1 MKKVR
6 CLIGTVGAAVPVFG
20 MVMPAA
26 PAAAATHSAGPG
38 TKTVSLRLAAA
49 TSSSS
54 PASSPSRPGTTTTSS
69 PLGASPSP
77 ATGSCTG
84 KTKVHIKSS
93 PGRFKPTLSTTFWY
107 ANAVGNHGVCIGTVE
122 GTWWS
127 YPDNPGYQFR
137 IRIWSGTGKNRY
149 RAHNAFVNGTRENDH
164 TVVGGQG
171 IHQWYGNKYGLPVQV
186 CGAWVIRSIDSGG
199 RENSIVAAGPQCKT
213 VR

>member
-84 KTKVHIKSS
+84 TKGVHKTLTGSRPYEPSVSMK
-93 PGRFKPTLSTTFWY
+93 FWY
-107 ANAVGNHGVCIGTVE
+107 RKSTHDTAVCIGTVE
-122 GTWWS
+122 GQWNDMLGNS
-127 YPDNPGYQFR
+127 YDLR
-137 IRIWSGTGKNRY
+137 VRIWSGQGRNR
-149 RAHNAFVNGTRENDH
+149 HDH
-164 TVVGGQG
+164 TKYMTAKMKNPHTLSAGHGY
-171 IHQWYGNKYGLPVQV
+171 HSWFGNQYGLPIQV
-186 CGAWVIRSIDSGG
+186 CTAWVFVGDAGYFVS
-199 RENSIVAAGPQCKT
+199 AGPVCAT
-213 VR
+213 VQ